1 MSSNLSKSA
10 NADAPT
16 AYFDQFLDFHLQIV
30 QAWLI
35 WCPYKQLLKWLKPQ
49 MLKEKEFS
57 YGKQHEE
64 YSPFLHEIMHNSMD
78 QNRNSDLN
86 LSKRKSVLY
95 ESIAVIP
102 KRSD

>member
-1 MSSNLSKSA
+1 MVDMVS
-10 NADAPT
+10 
-16 AYFDQFLDFHLQIV
+16 I
-30 QAWLI
+30 QAATEMAQT
-35 WCPYKQLLKWLKPQ
+35 PKAEGKGV
-49 MLKEKEFS
+49 LKEKEFS

-86 LSKRKSVLY
+86 LSKRRSVLY